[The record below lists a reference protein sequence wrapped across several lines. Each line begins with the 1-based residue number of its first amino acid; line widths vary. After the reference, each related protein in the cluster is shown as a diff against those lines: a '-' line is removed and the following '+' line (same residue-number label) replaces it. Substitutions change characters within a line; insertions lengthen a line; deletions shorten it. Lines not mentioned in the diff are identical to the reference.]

1 MVKTALYVHMEA
13 KPGKE
18 AEVEKF
24 LEGGLALVN
33 QEPATTA
40 WFAMKMGG
48 TSYGIFDVFPDE
60 AGRDAHLN
68 GAVAAALMAQAA
80 DLFSRPPS
88 ISKVEIIAAKLP
100 K

>member
-18 AEVEKF
+18 AEVQKF
-24 LEGGLALVN
+24 LEDGLALVN

-40 WFAMKMGG
+40 WFAMQMAPGQF
-48 TSYGIFDVFPDE
+48 GIFDVFPDE
-60 AGRDAHLN
+60 AGRNAHLN
-68 GAVAAALMAQAA
+68 GAVAAALMAKAP
-80 DLFSRPPS
+80 DLFAKPPS
-88 ISKVEIIAAKLP
+88 ISKVDILAAKLP